1 MTDGLDV
8 VLDGTGEVTL
18 GVEVISVLPEDV
30 HQAVRV
36 VVLRFGDSDQ
46 ERKLMLGIT
55 QSNIQTK
62 SFKISLIS

>member
-1 MTDGLDV
+1 MSDGLDV
-8 VLDGTGEVTL
+8 VLDGPGEVAL

-46 ERKLMLGIT
+46 ERKLM
-55 QSNIQTK
+55 
-62 SFKISLIS
+62 